1 VLGDRVDTNLSAA
14 AAASLDGALV
24 LTGDTE
30 RQALNGFEPPPV
42 AEPKPSPTCSSA
54 DVGHRSSYIRY
65 QDDPPARDP
74 SSMLSFNP
82 NPAAA
87 LGGTGAAVV
96 TG

>member
-1 VLGDRVDTNLSAA
+1 
-14 AAASLDGALV
+14 
-24 LTGDTE
+24 
-30 RQALNGFEPPPV
+30 
-42 AEPKPSPTCSSA
+42 
-54 DVGHRSSYIRY
+54 VGHRSSYVRY